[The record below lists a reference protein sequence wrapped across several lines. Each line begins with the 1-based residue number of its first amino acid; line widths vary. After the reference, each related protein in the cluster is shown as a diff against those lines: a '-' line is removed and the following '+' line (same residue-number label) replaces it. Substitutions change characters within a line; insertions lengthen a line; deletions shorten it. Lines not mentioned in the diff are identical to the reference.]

1 MAIVSGVGAVQ
12 KWFQWKLKLRLNS
25 TLFSQNWLQV
35 SVLLTYLVVLTCLDM
50 TTSYKSQ
57 RSIFV
62 GFTFTNSSENFQIQW
77 KINWHKESVGVHW
90 VQVKAPQL
98 ENCDF
103 ILCSW
108 LTGYW
113 IILHFRGADA
123 NKNAN
128 NEDIEMK
135 TNLVD
140 NKGDPNQT
148 EPWSVRK
155 FSAPSFN
162 KSVLHTHSILQL
174 SYINLL
180 Q

>member
-1 MAIVSGVGAVQ
+1 
-12 KWFQWKLKLRLNS
+12 
-25 TLFSQNWLQV
+25 
-35 SVLLTYLVVLTCLDM
+35 M

-62 GFTFTNSSENFQIQW
+62 GSIFTNISDNFQIQC
-77 KINWHKESVGVHW
+77 KVNWHKELVGVRW

-108 LTGYW
+108 LTGYR

-155 FSAPSFN
+155 FSAPNFQQKCITYTLYSTV
-162 KSVLHTHSILQL
+162 KL
-174 SYINLL
+174 YLL